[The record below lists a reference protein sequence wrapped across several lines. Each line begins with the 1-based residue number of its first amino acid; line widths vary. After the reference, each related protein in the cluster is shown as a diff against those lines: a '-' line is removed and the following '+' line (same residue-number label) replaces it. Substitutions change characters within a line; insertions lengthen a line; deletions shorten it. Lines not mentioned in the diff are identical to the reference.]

1 MLQAHKYQFSS
12 ETQNK
17 ITLQSDKL
25 FIKED

>member
-1 MLQAHKYQFSS
+1 MLKAHKYKFSS

-25 FIKED
+25 FIKAD